1 MAEGRRSFG
10 PVVLLGLASGGL
22 GAVAGSKSWV
32 SASAAE
38 SFPGGVQMA
47 VATVSSMPLAA
58 ALSLVV
64 LACWGV
70 ILVTRGRVRRL
81 VALLGAVAALGLL
94 ITTVVAFWTLPEQF
108 RAAIQPYIGD
118 GDTDTD
124 FTAWYAAALVAAV
137 ASVVSTLAAVRCLP
151 SWPEMGSRYDAPS
164 GHPTTEVEPEGNLE
178 LWKALDEGHDPTTS
192 QRPLD

>member
-1 MAEGRRSFG
+1 VAEGRRSFG

-22 GAVAGSKSWV
+22 GAVAGSKPWV
-32 SASAAE
+32 SASDSE
-38 SFPGGVQMA
+38 SFPGGVQLA
-47 VATVSSMPLAA
+47 VATVASVPLAG

-94 ITTVVAFWTLPEQF
+94 VATVVAYWTLPEEF
-108 RAAIQPYIGD
+108 KEAIEQYTAD

-124 FTAWYAAALVAAV
+124 FTGWYAAALVAAA
-137 ASVVSTLAAVRCLP
+137 ASVLSTLAAVRYLP
-151 SWPEMGSRYDAPS
+151 GWPEMGSRYDAP
-164 GHPTTEVEPEGNLE
+164 TAERTAEVEPEGNLE
-178 LWKALDEGHDPTTS
+178 LWRALDEGHDPTAS
-192 QRPLD
+192 RRPLD